1 MSLQSEQIPKK
12 QGRMAK
18 DTDGNLVLVNPEG
31 KAFAVDN
38 DLSTV
43 WLMLDGEKS
52 YADILD
58 TLCDNTRHSQAE
70 IDQAISEA
78 LERLRSVNLVEW

>member
-1 MSLQSEQIPKK
+1 MSLQSEQIPQK
-12 QGRMAK
+12 QGRLAK

-43 WLMLDGEKS
+43 WQMLDGS
-52 YADILD
+52 RTYDDLLH
-58 TLCDNTRHSQAE
+58 TLAANAPDSKQE
-70 IDQAISEA
+70 IDRAVSEV
-78 LERLRSVNLVEW
+78 LEKLRSVDLVTW

>member
-18 DTDGNLVLVNPEG
+18 DTDGNLVLVNPDG

-43 WLMLDGEKS
+43 WLMLDGEKT
-52 YADILD
+52 YADIL
-58 TLCDNTRHSQAE
+58 TALSNNTRHSQAE